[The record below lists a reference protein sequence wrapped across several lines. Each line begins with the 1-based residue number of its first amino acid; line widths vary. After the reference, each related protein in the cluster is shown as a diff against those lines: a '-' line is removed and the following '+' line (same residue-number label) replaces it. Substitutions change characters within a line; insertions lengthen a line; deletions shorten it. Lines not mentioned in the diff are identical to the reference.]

1 MKFRLRQSIS
11 ENDNI
16 IYILEYTQW
25 LLDWRHPC
33 LVEWNCILDTSGV
46 CGWYTNFEH
55 AYEALE
61 KCKSWEAKFIS

>member
-11 ENDNI
+11 EGNRT
-16 IYILEYTQW
+16 IYVIEYTKW
-25 LLDWRHPC
+25 LLDTRHTC
-33 LVEWNCILDTSGV
+33 SVKWNYIIANDGF
-46 CGWYTNFEH
+46 WYMDFDY

>member
-11 ENDNI
+11 EGNRT
-16 IYILEYTQW
+16 IYVLEYTTW
-25 LLDWRHPC
+25 LLDWRHTC
-33 LVEWNCILDTSGV
+33 SVKWNCIIKDSSDS
-46 CGWYTNFEH
+46 WYVDFDY